1 MSLSEAIEATP
12 HAALEDAA
20 TEMASAITVVAAAF
34 REVGLVTDPETI
46 FPFVDLL
53 LGRADAASFD
63 EEEECEEDADIL
75 VVGA

>member
-1 MSLSEAIEATP
+1 
-12 HAALEDAA
+12 
-20 TEMASAITVVAAAF
+20 
-34 REVGLVTDPETI
+34 VGLVTDPETI

-53 LGRADAASFD
+53 LGRADATSFD